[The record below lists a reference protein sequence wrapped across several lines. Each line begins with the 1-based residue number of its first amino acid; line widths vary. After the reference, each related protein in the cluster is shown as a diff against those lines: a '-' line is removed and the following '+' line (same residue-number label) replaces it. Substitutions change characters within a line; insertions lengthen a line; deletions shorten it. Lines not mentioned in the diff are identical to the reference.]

1 MSIDS
6 SSASASSAVQEMLKP
21 RDTSPINTGNTAPVS
36 DQNSDSGSQLAAETN
51 SSAMSVDKLQEA
63 MDQMNDLMMGGNRSL
78 NFSVDDNNGDVV
90 VKVVDTQTD
99 EVVRQIP
106 TEETQRFAQYLEG
119 VVGLIFDKEA

>member
-6 SSASASSAVQEMLKP
+6 SSASASSSVQEMLKP
-21 RDTSPINTGNTAPVS
+21 RDTSPINTGNNVPAAQQ
-36 DQNSDSGSQLAAETN
+36 DQASGSQMAAEA
-51 SSAMSVDKLQEA
+51 SSPAMSVERLQDSL
-63 MDQMNDLMMGGNRSL
+63 DQMNDLMMGGNRSL
-78 NFSVDDNNGDVV
+78 NFSIDDSNGDVV

-119 VVGLIFDKEA
+119 VVGLIFDREA

>member
-6 SSASASSAVQEMLKP
+6 SSAPASSAVQDMLKP
-21 RDTSPINTGNTAPVS
+21 RDNSPINTGNTAPVS

-119 VVGLIFDKEA
+119 VVGLIFDREA